1 LKEQALEVER
11 QLAERRIK
19 TVVEDITTNLSDSSL
34 TTPVKKV
41 SVKLRAGSVES
52 VKVNFIFSQ

>member
-1 LKEQALEVER
+1 VER